1 MGRRELEE
9 ARFLGGV
16 EGYSAEYLLICAC
29 EKIIPETQ
37 KRTVMEN
44 DLCRSLVQRLLGTAQ
59 RLLGAALA
67 STGYINKLHRAISIG
82 RVHRRFVPCWL
93 ETLNSGASTLLVQL
107 NKNQDLNKSK

>member
-44 DLCRSLVQRLLGTAQ
+44 DLCRSLVQRLQTDW
-59 RLLGAALA
+59 
-67 STGYINKLHRAISIG
+67 AIA
-82 RVHRRFVPCWL
+82 HHTPFH
-93 ETLNSGASTLLVQL
+93 
-107 NKNQDLNKSK
+107 KH